1 MRRFTSVTACAGA
14 LLVMSAAHAQPGLV
28 EHVLDFESNLHRALA
43 EERVPG
49 AAYAVVAGGRLVQVG
64 GYGNT
69 DMNGGRPVDPE
80 TVFRLASVSKGFAG
94 TLAALIAYE
103 GGFALEEPITRYRP
117 DFRILGPA
125 EAITIRHVLG
135 QMTGFT
141 PNAYDNLI
149 EAGKTLDEIIPHFG
163 TLAPICQPGSCYTYQ
178 NNTFSLIEPVLESAT
193 QTPYAELLTRRFF
206 APLEMKNASIGYE
219 PFLASPNHAEPHVR
233 VRRTDWQKGTVSPNY
248 YRVGPAA
255 GVNASALDMA
265 EWLIA
270 LLGHRPD
277 ILPPEVV
284 DLATTPYIR
293 TRSDLNRN
301 HWRGHLTDAHYGLG
315 WRVYRFGEESLIYHG
330 GWVSGYRA
338 DISLSRARDVG
349 LVILT
354 NAEHNVVSEL
364 TVGFWMPILKGETP
378 SLAAPQM
385 TSSN

>member
-1 MRRFTSVTACAGA
+1 MPAGY
-14 LLVMSAAHAQPGLV
+14 AQTDFL
-28 EHVLDFESNLHRALA
+28 EHVLDFENSLRSTLA

-49 AAYAVVAGGRLVQVG
+49 AAYAVVAGGRVLRVG
-64 GYGNT
+64 GYGST

-94 TLAALIAYE
+94 TLAALIAHE
-103 GGFALEEPITRYRP
+103 GAFALEEPITRYRP
-117 DFRILGPA
+117 DFRIQGPA

-135 QMTGFT
+135 QMTGFI

-149 EAGKTLDEIIPHFG
+149 EAGKTLDEIIPHFR

-178 NNTFSLIEPVLESAT
+178 NNTFSLIEPVLERVTS
-193 QTPYAELLTRRFF
+193 TPYAELLAGRIFE
-206 APLEMKNASIGYE
+206 PLEMRTASVGYE
-219 PFLASPNHAEPHVR
+219 SFVASENRAEPHVR
-233 VRRTDWQKGTVSPNY
+233 VRRTDWRKGTVSPNY

-265 EWLIA
+265 EWLNA

-277 ILPPEVV
+277 VLPSDVV
-284 DLATTPYIR
+284 DLATTPNIR
-293 TRSDLNRN
+293 TRSDLNRKY
-301 HWRGHLTDAHYGLG
+301 WRGHLTDAYYGLG
-315 WRVYRFGEESLIYHG
+315 WRVYRFGEEPLIYHG

-338 DISLSRARDVG
+338 DISLSRTRDIG

-364 TVGFWMPILKGETP
+364 TVAFWVPVFGGE
-378 SLAAPQM
+378 LADFG
-385 TSSN
+385 TTRVSYSN

>member
-1 MRRFTSVTACAGA
+1 
-14 LLVMSAAHAQPGLV
+14 MSAVHAQPGLL

-49 AAYAVVAGGRLVQVG
+49 AAYAVVAGGRLLHVG

-103 GGFALEEPITRYRP
+103 GGFALEEPITRYRS

-149 EAGKTLDEIIPHFG
+149 EAGKTLDEIIPHFS

-178 NNTFSLIEPVLESAT
+178 NNTFSLIGPVLESAT
-193 QTPYAELLTRRFF
+193 QTPYAELLKHRFF
-206 APLEMKNASIGYE
+206 GPLEMKNASIGYE
-219 PFLASPNHAEPHVR
+219 SFMASDNHAEPHVR
-233 VRRTDWQKGTVSPNY
+233 VRRTWQKGTVSPNY

-265 EWLIA
+265 GWLIA

-277 ILPPEVV
+277 VLPPEVV
-284 DLATTPYIR
+284 DLATTPTIR
-293 TRSDLNRN
+293 TRSDLS
-301 HWRGHLTDAHYGLG
+301 HTYWRGHLTDAHYGLG
-315 WRVYRFGEESLIYHG
+315 WRVYHVGEESLIYHG

-338 DISLSRARDVG
+338 DISFSRARDVG

-364 TVGFWMPILKGETP
+364 TVGFWMPILKGGMP
-378 SLAAPQM
+378 SLAALQI
-385 TSSN
+385 SSSD